1 MGAIF
6 GFIKHTLV
14 AMFKGF
20 VFTGVITAAIC
31 IAVLLATSPA
41 HQLVMGLAAVFA
53 IVISVLAAFLGS
65 AVALIY
71 HLSHIQEIHHV
82 LQRVSTSTREQS
94 GEPTRAK

>member
-6 GFIKHTLV
+6 GFIEHTLV

-41 HQLVMGLAAVFA
+41 HQL
-53 IVISVLAAFLGS
+53 
-65 AVALIY
+65 
-71 HLSHIQEIHHV
+71 
-82 LQRVSTSTREQS
+82 
-94 GEPTRAK
+94 